1 MNKNTID
8 YDSLLKEFKEEK
20 EIQKLEYIEPLKTDS
35 DIELLEKVYK
45 VEEN

>member
-8 YDSLLKEFKEEK
+8 YDRMLKEFKEEK
-20 EIQKLEYIEPLKTDS
+20 EVKKLDYIEPIKTDS